1 LFTDLQVPLG
11 IDPEF
16 IAALPPDMRQSVINE
31 HQQRER
37 VTQLRTRP
45 MTTSA
50 ATAAPVAP
58 MADIDQEFLDALPPE
73 LQEEVD

>member
-1 LFTDLQVPLG
+1 
-11 IDPEF
+11 
-16 IAALPPDMRQSVINE
+16 MRQSVINE

-45 MTTSA
+45 MTTST

-58 MADIDQEFLDALPPE
+58 MVDIDQEFLDALPPE
-73 LQEEVD
+73 LQEEVH

>member
-1 LFTDLQVPLG
+1 MRAGLEVPLG

-37 VTQLRTRP
+37 LARMRSEQAAAAAPATGADGAQPPTGLLSINAS
-45 MTTSA
+45 TSA
-50 ATAAPVAP
+50 
-58 MADIDQEFLDALPPE
+58 ER
-73 LQEEVD
+73 